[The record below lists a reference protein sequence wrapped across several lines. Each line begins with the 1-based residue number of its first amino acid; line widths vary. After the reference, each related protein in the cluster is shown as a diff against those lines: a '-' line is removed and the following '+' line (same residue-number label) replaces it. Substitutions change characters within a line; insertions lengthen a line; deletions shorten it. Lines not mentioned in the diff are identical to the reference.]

1 MRRLIVGLVCLLAL
15 AGCGGLAGDVQ
26 IVATLTPV
34 GVVANATPDFN
45 RAAATFAQ
53 RCASCHGINGN
64 GQGELVL
71 SGQVGAMVSFLDAEA
86 MRAKT
91 VDAYYD
97 VITNG
102 RIEKLMPPW
111 RDALSDGERYDLAQ
125 YVLALHRDST
135 LLPYTGE
142 RVRFLGRVTNGTAGA
157 SLPDGLVLAL
167 RYGNTEDGLT
177 DMPATLN
184 VDGTY
189 SVSDVPRRDDYAYA
203 LVAQFNG
210 RTFASD
216 VREGASLRE
225 SNDLPITLYELT
237 DDPSVIELRNIRTF
251 VEPFFLDDQA
261 LQDGLL
267 FTQTFTYFNMSDRIF
282 SLAQNSL
289 VVSLLVQLPP
299 GAIVVN
305 VTRNPRFIVV
315 QEQYAVIDTQPVKPG
330 EHSIELV
337 YFVPYE
343 DGAVIE
349 QAFGAR
355 FNGTASVTT
364 TPKTL
369 TLAEGDG
376 WQADL
381 TPPQVNVY
389 TRTYSDAS
397 ARDTLR
403 YTLTGALVASPSV
416 NAVTSENLPLV
427 VVAVLSVVIAM
438 IAVMA
443 FTRRAQE
450 ARNVDALLAQL
461 VQLDA
466 LHNEGR
472 INHDAYQRQ
481 RQALKL
487 RIATLMKTD
496 DENG

>member
-1 MRRLIVGLVCLLAL
+1 
-15 AGCGGLAGDVQ
+15 
-26 IVATLTPV
+26 V

-45 RAAATFAQ
+45 RAAATFVQ
-53 RCASCHGINGN
+53 RCASCHGVNGN

-86 MRAKT
+86 MRDKT
-91 VDAYYD
+91 VTAYYD

-111 RDALSDGERYDLAQ
+111 RDALSESERYDLAQ
-125 YVLALHRDST
+125 YVLALHRDSA

-142 RVRFLGRVTNGTAGA
+142 SVRFFGRVTNGTSGA
-157 SLPDGLVLAL
+157 ELPTDLQLAL
-167 RYGNTEDGLT
+167 RYGNLEDGLT
-177 DMPATLN
+177 DVPATLN
-184 VDGTY
+184 ADGTY
-189 SVSDVPRRDDYAYA
+189 SVSDVPRRENYAYA
-203 LVAQFNG
+203 LIAQFSG

-225 SNDLPITLYELT
+225 NNDLPITLYALT
-237 DDPSVIELRNIRTF
+237 DDPSVIELREIRTL

-267 FTQTFTYFNMSDRIF
+267 FTQTFTYFNTSDRVF

-289 VVSLLVQLPP
+289 TVSLLVQLPP

-315 QEQYAVIDTQPVKPG
+315 QEQFAVIDTQPVKPG
-330 EHSIELV
+330 EHLIELV
-337 YFVPYE
+337 YFVPY
-343 DGAVIE
+343 DNGAVIE
-349 QAFGAR
+349 QAFGVR

-369 TLAEGDG
+369 TIADSDG

-389 TRTYSDAS
+389 RRTYENAS

-403 YTLTGALVASPSV
+403 YTLTGALVADTSA
-416 NAVTSENLPLV
+416 NAVTADNLPLV
-427 VVAVLSVVIAM
+427 VVLVVSVVIAM
-438 IAVMA
+438 VAVMA

-461 VQLDA
+461 AQLDA

-472 INHDAYQRQ
+472 INHDAYQQQ

-487 RIATLMKTD
+487 RIATLMNDRPKGD
-496 DENG
+496 GGG